1 MTAGRFVQSG
11 IRKTRYAVAHFL
23 CSGVHDD
30 MTRRFAPH
38 SLLLLTLLAAGSGGC
53 ATSRA
58 AMDGAGQFGRG
69 LGDAATA
76 PLDDFNLR
84 RELIPTVLLQARN
97 NPYDMRNLGRC
108 STIAREVERLDDALG
123 PDTDEPPQGQ
133 GTTRSEQV
141 ADAGADLALD
151 MVRDGVRDF
160 IPGRSW
166 IRRLSGAEQHSR
178 EVQASIEAGR
188 MRRSFLKGMGMQQNC
203 APPAAPRWFRPAA
216 RRRPG

>member
-1 MTAGRFVQSG
+1 MTHRITPRACALLVVLTAGLG
-11 IRKTRYAVAHFL
+11 A
-23 CSGVHDD
+23 CE
-30 MTRRFAPH
+30 
-38 SLLLLTLLAAGSGGC
+38 
-53 ATSRA
+53 TSRA
-58 AMDGAGQFGRG
+58 AMGGAGQFGRG
-69 LGDAATA
+69 LGNAATA
-76 PLDDFNLR
+76 PLEDFNLR
-84 RELIPTVLLQARN
+84 REYIPTVLLQARN

-133 GTTRSEQV
+133 GTTRSEQM
-141 ADAGADLALD
+141 AEAGADLALD

-166 IRRLSGAEQHSR
+166 IRRLTGAEQHSR
-178 EVQASIEAGR
+178 EVQASIRAGL

-203 APPAAPRWFRPAA
+203 APPAAPRWIRPDT

>member
-1 MTAGRFVQSG
+1 
-11 IRKTRYAVAHFL
+11 
-23 CSGVHDD
+23 
-30 MTRRFAPH
+30 
-38 SLLLLTLLAAGSGGC
+38 
-53 ATSRA
+53 
-58 AMDGAGQFGRG
+58 MDGAGQFGRG
-69 LGDAATA
+69 FGGAATA

-84 RELIPTVLLQARN
+84 RETIPTVLLQARN

-108 STIAREVERLDDALG
+108 STIAREVARLDDALG

-133 GTTRSEQV
+133 GTTRSEQM

-178 EVQASIEAGR
+178 EVQASIQAGL

-203 APPAAPRWFRPAA
+203 APPAAPRWFRPDT
-216 RRRPG
+216 RRLTHGVSRGDP

>member
-1 MTAGRFVQSG
+1 MTSP
-11 IRKTRYAVAHFL
+11 
-23 CSGVHDD
+23 
-30 MTRRFAPH
+30 FAPRAFV
-38 SLLLLTLLAAGSGGC
+38 LFAILATGLAGC
-53 ATSRA
+53 ETSRA
-58 AMDGAGQFGRG
+58 AMEGAGQFGRG
-69 LGDAATA
+69 LGGAATA
-76 PLDDFNLR
+76 PLEDFNLR
-84 RELIPTVLLQARN
+84 REYIPTVLLQARN

-108 STIAREVERLDDALG
+108 ATIAREVERLDDALG
-123 PDTDEPPQGQ
+123 PDTDEPAQGQ
-133 GTTRSEQV
+133 GTTRSEQM

-178 EVQASIEAGR
+178 EVQASIQAGL

-203 APPAAPRWFRPAA
+203 APPAAPRWFRPDA